1 MSLPVEATVALLSL
15 YDRDGCLTPVSVV
28 SEAADPG
35 SPLHEFFTWDDDVA
49 AQQYRLIQAGKLI
62 KRVRVQITPTSSG
75 EGEAKAVRI
84 VRAFHNVAPVTEP
97 AEYHSISRIAEDP
110 RLEAAAE
117 ARARNDLKRVRKRYE
132 DLRSL
137 VDVVREV
144 FGMEEAS

>member
-62 KRVRVQITPTSSG
+62 KRVRVQITPTNSGGG
-75 EGEAKAVRI
+75 EGKAVRV

-117 ARARNDLKRVRKRYE
+117 ARARNELKRVRKRYE